1 MEHKFFEASKAMQEG
16 KECAHV
22 DDVEIEMRDEP
33 KKKAGDA
40 DDNPEQIDADGGAA
54 EPTAR
59 MEY

>member
-22 DDVEIEMRDEP
+22 DDVEIEMKDQP

-40 DDNPEQIDADGGAA
+40 DDNPE
-54 EPTAR
+54 
-59 MEY
+59 